1 MMPSYDTAAAAAM
14 LAGLVTATSEEP
26 PDVAP
31 EVAEASGQA
40 RLLDGGHAGYL
51 VRGDQ
56 ADLFAVRRRLAGG
69 GTSRRHFVARLP
81 VGALVPSSTAIGRW
95 RLLLVPLPGGRLD
108 GLPEGRL
115 RIVEDGLRDA
125 EPDADPGAADPANV
139 LAAAVA
145 DGLDAALLAM
155 ADALRADQAP
165 RDAGAMRP
173 AQISSLAANG
183 TMVGSGGVC
192 WLRTV
197 GGQVR
202 RNGSADETFGGRE
215 LMLLAG
221 RDWIAAEAD
230 VTLESQATVDVL
242 RSGELWRAVDQHV
255 ARLLRVVEQRIDEG
269 AGAHLRSI
277 EHRKRVNAAVL
288 ASAARQSLGVLGRG
302 TAARDTAPTAAGEL
316 DLYRRAAAVLT
327 LLVEATGHP
336 VVEPADRS
344 RTPASEVDAVRAV
357 ARSSGLNLRDLR
369 LPPGWWRQDLGPLI
383 GWHGKGADGSTDG
396 APSDAVVA
404 VPLLFRR
411 GAYRRVDPETQA
423 AAVVDAAAARA
434 YGESAAQLQVP
445 LPPGAGMRRL
455 LRHGLTGAGRDG
467 VGLLVAGF
475 LFAALSLAAPLV
487 IGHVLGSISTDG
499 QPSGL
504 LAVSALFVVSAVVAA
519 GVGTIQNLRL
529 LRFEGRAETGTQLAL
544 WDRVMRLPARF
555 FAGTT
560 SGELTNTV
568 LGILVIR
575 EALSGLLSQIIVAGL
590 TVVAVLGM
598 LLWID
603 TAVALCALV
612 VVVVTLAVALGMGTM
627 VVRRTRVA
635 LPAEHRTAALTNQL
649 LSGITKIKLAGAE
662 DRAYSLWAQV
672 NAAARLRL
680 QRVRTVQAVL
690 MAVCSTLP
698 IAGQLVLFLLLAG
711 PGAGRVGVAEFFVV
725 NVVFALLAGSLVVLL
740 SSMVEVFAMLP
751 RLENLTEVL
760 DAEPEHRPERAD
772 PGELRGEVELSSVT
786 FAYQPDAPP
795 VLDGVSLRV
804 RPGEFVAIVG
814 PSGCGKSTLL
824 RLLLGFE
831 RPTTG
836 AVLYDGQD
844 MADLDLQAV
853 RRQCGVVLQDG
864 QLFAGTIRENICG
877 AGHYRLDQVWDA
889 ARMSGLEADISQLPM
904 GMGTLLSFGG
914 GTLSV
919 GQRQR
924 ILIARALVAR
934 PRILMFD
941 EATSALD
948 NRTQDIVT
956 ASTQELAASRIVIA
970 HRLSTVANAD
980 RILVLDAGRVVQE
993 GTYRGLMRDRAG
1005 LFHRLASR
1013 QLVSTEPTDPA

>member
-14 LAGLVTATSEEP
+14 LAGLVTTPSSDEP
-26 PDVAP
+26 PEPLTEAAP
-31 EVAEASGQA
+31 EVAEASGRA

-56 ADLFAVRRRLAGG
+56 ADLFAVRRGLAGG

-108 GLPEGRL
+108 GLPEERL

-125 EPDADPGAADPANV
+125 EPGTADPANV

-145 DGLDAALLAM
+145 DGLDAALLVM

-173 AQISSLAANG
+173 AQISSLAATG

-230 VTLESQATVDVL
+230 VTLESQTTVDVL

-255 ARLLRVVEQRIDEG
+255 ARLLRVVEQRIDED

-302 TAARDTAPTAAGEL
+302 TAARDAAPTAAGEL

-327 LLVEATGHP
+327 LLLEATGHP

-383 GWHGKGADGSTDG
+383 GWHGRGTDG
-396 APSDAVVA
+396 ATVVA

-411 GAYRRVDPETQA
+411 GRYRRVDPETRA

-445 LPPGAGMRRL
+445 LPLGAGMRRL

-467 VGLLVAGF
+467 LGLLLAGF
-475 LFAALSLAAPLV
+475 LFAVLSLAAPLV

-555 FAGTT
+555 FTGTT

-612 VVVVTLAVALGMGTM
+612 VVVVTLAVALGMGTV

-680 QRVRTVQAVL
+680 QRVRNVQAVL

-725 NVVFALLAGSLVVLL
+725 NVVFALLAGSQVVLL

-836 AVLYDGQD
+836 AVLFDGQD
-844 MADLDLQAV
+844 LADLDLQAV

-993 GTYRGLMRDRAG
+993 GTYRALMRDRAG